1 MKRLS
6 LITLFLLL
14 SWASFAQL
22 EEMNSFLEGHL
33 QKSKNLDTIAWVY
46 NGEFH
51 LGVNQGMLHNWN
63 AGGEVA
69 SATVNGFFNGSVIR
83 YFKRHSWTSNLDMT
97 YGLFYA
103 YSNHFIPRKTDD
115 RIDLT
120 TKYGYRL
127 KKDSDLFI
135 AFLGNAKTQFTD
147 AYDYS
152 LPEWKNTT
160 TSTFLAPLYVTL
172 APGLEYRRGEELN
185 LFFSP
190 IAVRFTMAD
199 SKYTLRSPEGAF
211 GIKHGEHHRLEL
223 GAYFTGRYN
232 INLAENIT
240 YRTRLDLYSNY
251 LAKDVYKD
259 GNLVRKDSPLNID
272 LLWDNSISF
281 KFFKYFSLNIG
292 VLAIYDN
299 DIPYHSKYENEIGQL
314 VSKDEPFQG
323 LGWWQIKQTMSIG
336 FNYKF

>member
-1 MKRLS
+1 MRKILFTALLS
-6 LITLFLLL
+6 LMTV
-14 SWASFAQL
+14 ASFAQL
-22 EEMNSFLEGHL
+22 EEMNNFVKGHL
-33 QKSKNLDTIAWVY
+33 DKNKNLDTIAWIY
-46 NGEFH
+46 NGDFH

-69 SATVNGFFNGSVIR
+69 SATVNSTFNGSLVR
-83 YFKRHSWTSNLDMT
+83 YYNRHSWTTNLDMT

-103 YSNHFIPRKTDD
+103 YSNYFIPRKTDD

-127 KKDSDLFI
+127 KDESDLFL
-135 AFLGNAKTQFTD
+135 AFLGNAKTQFTA

-152 LPEWKNTT
+152 IPEWQNTI
-160 TSTFLAPLYVTL
+160 TSNFLAPLYVTL
-172 APGLEYRRGEELN
+172 APGLEYRRGEDFN

-190 IAVRFTMAD
+190 IAVRFTMA
-199 SKYTLRSPEGAF
+199 SEEFTLRSPEGAF
-211 GIKHGEHHRLEL
+211 GIKYGETHRLEL
-223 GAYFTGRYN
+223 GAYFTGRYKVD
-232 INLAENIT
+232 IHPNIT
-240 YRTRLDLYSNY
+240 YRTRVDLYSNY
-251 LAKDVYKD
+251 LAKDVYKE
-259 GNLVRKDSPLNID
+259 GNLVKKDSPANID
-272 LLWDNSISF
+272 LLWDNTLSF

-299 DIPYHSKYENEIGQL
+299 DIPYQSNYENDFGQM
-314 VSKDEPFQG
+314 VPKDEPFQG